1 MLKVN
6 ETAYENASDQE
17 RAWHR
22 EAGKLVGGAG
32 GSEGEP
38 EVVRGWQSGQ
48 GPKQKLW

>member
-1 MLKVN
+1 MKVN
-6 ETAYENASDQE
+6 ETAYENASDQK

-38 EVVRGWQSGQ
+38 EVVVRGWQSGQ